1 MTKVSKYHFTEQEKE
16 EIKKAVQ
23 DLEMVTSGELVPY
36 FVPSS
41 DKYEEVSWYS
51 AAVVGL
57 FTLVVIAFLS
67 YTWALPVQ
75 LTPIDTALIVI
86 GFMLCGF
93 LTPIIFPFTIRWIT
107 SRETMEQRVYQRA
120 LEAFLE
126 EGIYKTKENIGILI
140 FVSKLEHKVIVLGDE
155 GISAKVSGDDWQAIV
170 DTVVQGIK
178 QKEIASGIVNAI
190 GKCKDLLLS
199 HGFNTRQ
206 DRPNELSDDLRIGF

>member
-1 MTKVSKYHFTEQEKE
+1 VSKYHFTEQEKE
-16 EIKKAVQ
+16 EVKKAVQ

-41 DKYEEVSWYS
+41 DKYEEASWYS

-75 LTPIDTALIVI
+75 LTPIDTAMIVI
-86 GFMLCGF
+86 GFMLLGF
-93 LTPIIFPFTIRWIT
+93 LTPIILPFSIRWIT
-107 SRETMEQRVYQRA
+107 SRDTMEQRVYQRA
-120 LEAFLE
+120 IEAFLE
-126 EGIYKTKENIGILI
+126 EGIYKTKDKIGILI
-140 FVSKLEHKVIVLGDE
+140 FISKLEHKVVVIGDE
-155 GISAKVSGDDWQAIV
+155 GISAKVSREDWQVIV
-170 DTVVQGIK
+170 DTVVKGIK
-178 QKEIASGIVNAI
+178 QKEIATGIVEAI

-199 HGFNTRQ
+199 HGFNTRS